1 MDEDFRARLAQ
12 VVPEIL
18 SAENLELK
26 KLADRTITC
35 RDLLRLFKVVLVSSL
50 CLHSRE
56 LQGLRGEAQKQR
68 DARSAVAGSSELRRK
83 ILLSRQSLTYW

>member
-35 RDLLRLFKVVLVSSL
+35 RDLLRLFKVVLS
-50 CLHSRE
+50 
-56 LQGLRGEAQKQR
+56 
-68 DARSAVAGSSELRRK
+68 
-83 ILLSRQSLTYW
+83 